1 MHIHSPPHHDQKRP
15 GNVFFRPSPSLCNS
29 KSYNHRKY
37 KALILKHKAH
47 ILKYMACI
55 FYNMPYVFY
64 AMFFAYIFSFS
75 KRHLMQYHS
84 MTDVIFIIEY

>member
-1 MHIHSPPHHDQKRP
+1 
-15 GNVFFRPSPSLCNS
+15 
-29 KSYNHRKY
+29 
-37 KALILKHKAH
+37 
-47 ILKYMACI
+47 MACI